1 MQSAALGVKNE
12 GVESVDN
19 PFALWRWLAVW
30 PTLRGAIETNETAF
44 HFVLSQGVMQAV

>member
-12 GVESVDN
+12 GVDN

-44 HFVLSQGVMQAV
+44 HFVLSQGAMHAA